1 MASRAGRVLRPL
13 APCQAWTCQFVSHG
27 NVWTVPGKCQSE
39 KEGTLGDLRA
49 VLFTNCHGN
58 LLYFQNSN
66 NWIST
71 YKRIKLDPF
80 LSPYTKLNSKC
91 TRDFIIRARTIQF
104 LEENL
109 NITLHDLGYGK
120 TFLDMTPKSQV
131 TEEKN

>member
-1 MASRAGRVLRPL
+1 M
-13 APCQAWTCQFVSHG
+13 
-27 NVWTVPGKCQSE
+27 VPGKSQSE

-49 VLFTNCHGN
+49 VLFTNCRGK

-91 TRDFIIRARTIQF
+91 TRDFIIRPKTIQF
-104 LEENL
+104 LEENI
-109 NITLHDLGYGK
+109 NVTLHDLGYGK
-120 TFLDMTPKSQV
+120 TFLDMTPKTRV